1 MIKLPQVAYHEVEE
15 LPFSKQLNSTIY
27 DTVKVRGLV
36 SLETK
41 EISKKDIST
50 ITLKELRDIYSDGI
64 IVLKKDG
71 EDVSVDKLIE
81 ADLYF
86 LMFLVNIL
94 TQPDYKVNY
103 KAICSEENCN
113 AKVPFGVTIQN
124 IAFKPIPV
132 PKFPIPAKLSIGET
146 FHINALTLADL
157 IEIESYCLNDKELKP
172 AELRFARAVTLGKYE
187 AEIEATDPLGILKE
201 KLNALDQL
209 HSSDNLILD
218 KKMDMMKF
226 ELKTVTVDCPKC
238 KVANEFN
245 LGVNLKDL
253 IPSI

>member
-15 LPFSKQLNSTIY
+15 LPFSRQLNSSVY

-41 EISKKDIST
+41 ELSKKDIST

-64 IVLKKDG
+64 ILLQKDG

-94 TQPDYKVNY
+94 TQPDYKVSY
-103 KAICSEENCN
+103 KAHCSEPDCD
-113 AKVPFGVTIQN
+113 ARVPFDLTIQN
-124 IAFKPIPV
+124 ITFKPIPV

-146 FHINALTLADL
+146 FHINALTLSDL
-157 IEIESYCLNDKELKP
+157 IEIEKYCLEDKTLSP
-172 AELRFARAVTLGKYE
+172 IELRYARSITLGKYE
-187 AEIEATDPLGILKE
+187 KDVEATEPLEILKE
-201 KLNALDQL
+201 KLSALGQL
-209 HSSDNLILD
+209 HSSDASILD
-218 KKMDMMKF
+218 KKMNMMKF
-226 ELKTVTVDCPKC
+226 ELDTVEVKCPKC
-238 KVANEFN
+238 GAVNKFN
-245 LGVNLKDL
+245 IAVNLKDL